1 MDFKES
7 DPLESFN
14 RTSVDNIATHK
25 DTLDDGNTRYYHE
38 NSK

>member
-7 DPLESFN
+7 DPLDSFN
-14 RTSVDNIATHK
+14 RTSVDNISTHK
-25 DTLDDGNTRYYHE
+25 KTTDDGVSKYQHE